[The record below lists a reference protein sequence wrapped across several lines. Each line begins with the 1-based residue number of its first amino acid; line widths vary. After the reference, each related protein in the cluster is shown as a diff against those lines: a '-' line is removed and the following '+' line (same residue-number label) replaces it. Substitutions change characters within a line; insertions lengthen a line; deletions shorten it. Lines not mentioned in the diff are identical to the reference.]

1 MLDTPYNR
9 HIQSK
14 IRHNV
19 ARHINH
25 EKLKDSGLGHH
36 LDKLICS
43 NCGHSHFVNH
53 DSVKGGKI
61 GKINW
66 GHVGNQFKTASKN
79 IGKGALEIG
88 GSAAGTAL
96 GVMGAT
102 AMGNPEL
109 APIAG
114 KLGSMAGSQ
123 AGKAVGN
130 SLFGAGM
137 RKRKS
142 TKGSKSKTHP
152 GEKDY
157 TTKKGDRT
165 HHIDNHYV
173 YEELMPYAIR
183 GGYAPI
189 AAKSIAQG
197 ITGGK
202 LSKRKSSSNKKT
214 SPWISHVKAFS
225 KKHGINYSQALSHPD
240 CKASYHR

>member
-61 GKINW
+61 NW
-66 GHVGNQFKTASKN
+66 KHVGNQFKTAAKN
-79 IGKGALEIG
+79 IGKTGLEMG
-88 GSAAGTAL
+88 GTAL
-96 GVMGAT
+96 GGLAGAAAAT
-102 AMGNPEL
+102 ASGNPEM

-114 KLGSMAGSQ
+114 TFGSVVGKNL
-123 AGKAVGN
+123 GKATGN
-130 SLFGAGM
+130 ALFGAGM
-137 RKRKS
+137 RKRRS
-142 TKGSKSKTHP
+142 TKGSASKTHP

-165 HHIDNHYV
+165 YHIDHHYV
-173 YEELMPYAIR
+173 YEDIMPYAIR

-189 AAKSIAQG
+189 ASPDIPNG
-197 ITGGK
+197 ITGGRMK
-202 LSKRKSSSNKKT
+202 KSKTTKKSSS
-214 SPWISHVKAFS
+214 WIDHVKSFS
-225 KKHGINYSQALSHPD
+225 KKHGIKYGDALSHPD
-240 CKASYHR
+240 CKSSYHSR

>member
-43 NCGHSHFVNH
+43 NCGHHHFVNH

-61 GKINW
+61 NW
-66 GHVGNQFKTASKN
+66 KHVGNQFKTAGKS

-96 GVMGAT
+96 GVIGAT
-102 AMGNPEL
+102 ATGNPEM

-123 AGKAVGN
+123 LGKASGN
-130 SLFGAGM
+130 ALFGAGM
-137 RKRKS
+137 RKRRS

-157 TTKKGDRT
+157 TTNKGDKV

-173 YEELMPYAIR
+173 YEDLLPYAIR

-197 ITGGK
+197 LTGGRI
-202 LSKRKSSSNKKT
+202 SKRKSSSKKKT
-214 SPWISHVKAFS
+214 SNWVEHVKAFS
-225 KKHGINYSQALSHPD
+225 KKHGIKYGDALSDPT
-240 CKASYHR
+240 CKSSYHSR

>member
-19 ARHINH
+19 HRHINH
-25 EKLKDSGLGHH
+25 EKLKDSGFGHH

-43 NCGHSHFVNH
+43 NCGHDHFVNH

-61 GKINW
+61 NW
-66 GHVGNQFKTASKN
+66 GRVGNQFKTAGKS

-123 AGKAVGN
+123 LGKATGN
-130 SLFGAGM
+130 ALFGAGM
-137 RKRKS
+137 RKRRS
-142 TKGSKSKTHP
+142 TKGSKSKTMP

-157 TTKKGDRT
+157 TTKKGDKV
-165 HHIDNHYV
+165 HHIDSHYV
-173 YEELMPYAIR
+173 YEDLMPYAIR

-197 ITGGK
+197 ITGGRMK
-202 LSKRKSSSNKKT
+202 KHTTHKKSSS
-214 SPWISHVKAFS
+214 WIDHVKSFS
-225 KKHGINYSQALSHPD
+225 KKHGMNYAQALSHPD
-240 CKASYHR
+240 CKASYHSR

>member
-19 ARHINH
+19 ARHIAH
-25 EKLKDSGLGHH
+25 EKSKDSGLGHH
-36 LDKLICS
+36 LDKLTCS
-43 NCGHSHFVNH
+43 NCGHSHFVNQ

-61 GKINW
+61 NW
-66 GHVGNQFKTASKN
+66 GRVGNQFKTASKN

-88 GSAAGTAL
+88 GSAL
-96 GVMGAT
+96 GAFGGAAAAT
-102 AMGNPEL
+102 ASGNPEL

-142 TKGSKSKTHP
+142 TKGSKSKTMP
-152 GEKDY
+152 GKKDY
-157 TTKKGDRT
+157 TTKKHDKT

-173 YEELMPYAIR
+173 YEDLMPYAIR

-189 AAKSIAQG
+189 ASPNLPEG
-197 ITGGK
+197 ITYKGG
-202 LSKRKSSSNKKT
+202 RINKSSSHKK
-214 SPWISHVKAFS
+214 SSGWIDHVKSFA
-225 KKHGINYSQALSHPD
+225 KKHGIKYGDALSDPT
-240 CKASYHR
+240 CKSSYHSR